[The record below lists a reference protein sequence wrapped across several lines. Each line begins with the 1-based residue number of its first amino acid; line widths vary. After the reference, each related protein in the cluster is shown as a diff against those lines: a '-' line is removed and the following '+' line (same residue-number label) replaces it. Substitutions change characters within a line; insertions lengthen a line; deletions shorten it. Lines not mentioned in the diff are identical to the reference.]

1 MSDFNL
7 EEYFT
12 SDQIKSNSTIWR
24 WNLNNTPSQST
35 KRILILAQLI
45 KQCQDSNQKV
55 IIKPDRRF
63 RAKGLCVVFANSSL
77 LED

>member
-1 MSDFNL
+1 MPDFNL

-12 SDQIKSNSTIWR
+12 SDQVKPTSIIWR
-24 WNLNNTPSQST
+24 WNLNNTPSEPT

-45 KQCQDSNQKV
+45 NHCQSLNQKV
-55 IIKPDRRF
+55 IVKPDRRV
-63 RAKGLCVVFANSSL
+63 RAKGLCVVFANLKL